1 MSSVLEAAVSD
12 RAVNEL
18 WWIGMIE
25 SVLAIFF
32 GITAIF
38 WPGLTLLVL
47 VYLFGACVL
56 ALGNLQVF
64 AGIMSYGR
72 RGTWWVT
79 LLLGILG
86 IGVGVYLL
94 RNPDVSLPTFIL
106 LVGLLLVARGLFDIT
121 RAILDRSLPL
131 NRILLAVIGV
141 SAIVAGIFILLQP
154 ETGGVAFVWVLGVYA
169 LILGMLG
176 MAIALGLRALL
187 LGGFEPRSVV
197 ATENTRRK
205 SRTQTV

>member
-47 VYLFGACVL
+47 VYLFGAFVL

-106 LVGLLLVARGLFDIT
+106 LIGLLLVARGLFDIT
-121 RAILDRSLPL
+121 RAILDRALPL

>member
-1 MSSVLEAAVSD
+1 MSSVLAAAVSD

-47 VYLFGACVL
+47 VYLFGAFVL

>member
-47 VYLFGACVL
+47 VYLFGAFVL